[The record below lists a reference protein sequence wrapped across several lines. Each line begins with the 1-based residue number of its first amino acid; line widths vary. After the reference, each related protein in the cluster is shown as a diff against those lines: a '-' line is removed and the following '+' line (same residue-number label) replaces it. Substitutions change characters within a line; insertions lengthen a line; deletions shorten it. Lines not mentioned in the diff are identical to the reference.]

1 MLMKKKPSSKA
12 TEVNDVVMERITAV
26 PVVSGEL
33 EIKYQVNE
41 NLTKYENPA
50 TEIGYTGPQRKS

>member
-1 MLMKKKPSSKA
+1 MPNLKA
-12 TEVNDVVMERITAV
+12 TEVNDVVMKHITAV

-41 NLTKYENPA
+41 NLTEYENPA